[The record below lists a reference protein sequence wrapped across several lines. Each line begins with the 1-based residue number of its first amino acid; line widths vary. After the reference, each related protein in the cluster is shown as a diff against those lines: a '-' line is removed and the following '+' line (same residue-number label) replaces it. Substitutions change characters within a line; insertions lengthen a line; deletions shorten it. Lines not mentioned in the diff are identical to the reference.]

1 MRRLL
6 TLAAAL
12 AVAAATLT
20 GCGGTSDTP
29 QAAFKAYFATRVP
42 ASIGEVSYDPNG
54 GNRAL
59 VTRVGPKWEGGTGN
73 SDPRNGQVDGGY
85 ASAPSD
91 FDEAYSRAVHGD
103 TFDTA
108 IPFNHY
114 SGKWTIAAAQ

>member
-6 TLAAAL
+6 IPAAAL

-20 GCGGTSDTP
+20 GCGGATDSP

-42 ASIGEVSYDPNG
+42 ATIGEVSYDPNG

-59 VTRVGPKWEGGTGN
+59 VTRISGDWEGGYQN
-73 SDPRNGQVDGGY
+73 AEPRYGQVDGGH
-85 ASAPSD
+85 ADAPSD
-91 FDEAYSRAVHGD
+91 FNEAYAEATSGD
-103 TFDTA
+103 YFNPA

-114 SGKWTIAAAQ
+114 SGKWTIAGVR

>member
-12 AVAAATLT
+12 AIAVVTLT
-20 GCGGTSDTP
+20 GCGGASDSP

-42 ASIGEVSYDPNG
+42 ATIGEVSIDPNG

-59 VTRVGPKWEGGTGN
+59 VTRMGPGWEGGTDN
-73 SDPRNGQVDGGY
+73 TDPRNGQVDGGN
-85 ASAPSD
+85 ANSPST
-91 FDEAYSRAVHGD
+91 FAEAYSRAVHGE

-108 IPFNHY
+108 IPFNRY
-114 SGKWTIAAAQ
+114 SGKWTIAATQ